1 MNVKENKRYM
11 SFIMHEIKAQ
21 LNLVYDKYTHQLI
34 GYIDLGDRQLK
45 FQP

>member
-1 MNVKENKRYM
+1 
-11 SFIMHEIKAQ
+11 MHEIKTQ

-34 GYIDLGDRQLK
+34 GYVDLGDRQLK

>member
-11 SFIMHEIKAQ
+11 SFIMHEIKVQ

-34 GYIDLGDRQLK
+34 GYVDLGDRQHK